1 MSTETVEPIVKPV
14 TKPVTKPDLD
24 PYSPSPGVNPRPKA

>member
-1 MSTETVEPIVKPV
+1 MSTEVEPIVKPV

-24 PYSPSPGVNPRPKA
+24 PYEPGPGENPKPKA

>member
-1 MSTETVEPIVKPV
+1 MSTEVEPIVKPV

-24 PYSPSPGVNPRPKA
+24 PYEPGPGVNPKPKA